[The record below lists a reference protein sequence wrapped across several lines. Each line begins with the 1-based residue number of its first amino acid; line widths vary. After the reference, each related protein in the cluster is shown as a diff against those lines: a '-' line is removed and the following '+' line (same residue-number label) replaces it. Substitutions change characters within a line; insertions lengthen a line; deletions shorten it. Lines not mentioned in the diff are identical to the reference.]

1 MRCVNNYTIVCV
13 MPNIMLKIV
22 NIIVIKYET
31 KLYLL
36 SEVNESFIME
46 FFNLAGPSRSA
57 IQQIWKQL
65 RSIVII
71 TNFSSIV
78 ISKDST
84 AAFDMFI

>member
-13 MPNIMLKIV
+13 MHNIMLKIV
-22 NIIVIKYET
+22 NIIMIKYET

-36 SEVNESFIME
+36 SEVNKSFVME
-46 FFNLAGPSRSA
+46 FFNLASLSRSA

-84 AAFDMFI
+84 AAFDMLI